1 MPQDDRDILDVLKFE
16 LKFLEKGGYGSSPR
30 ESWRQHLVF
39 EDSPSCLNYDT
50 KEHPLP
56 CTDCILMQLVPP
68 EQRGEK
74 IPCRHIPLTK
84 EGETLETL
92 YKYGTQGEIEDAMRQ
107 WLRTTIQQI
116 ERQRAQLPAVP
127 L

>member
-1 MPQDDRDILDVLKFE
+1 MPC
-16 LKFLEKGGYGSSPR
+16 S
-30 ESWRQHLVF
+30 
-39 EDSPSCLNYDT
+39 
-50 KEHPLP
+50 
-56 CTDCILMQLVPP
+56 DCILMQLVPP

-107 WLRTTIQQI
+107 WLRTTIQRI
-116 ERQRAQLPAVP
+116 ETQRAQLPPVSF
-127 L
+127 